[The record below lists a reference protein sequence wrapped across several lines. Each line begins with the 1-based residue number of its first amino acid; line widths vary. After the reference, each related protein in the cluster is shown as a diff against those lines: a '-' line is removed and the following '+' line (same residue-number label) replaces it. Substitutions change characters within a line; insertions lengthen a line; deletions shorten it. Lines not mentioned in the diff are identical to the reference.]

1 MEEMKVDMEKFSS
14 AAKMKVCQ
22 PSMKQSSRDLYF
34 FFTTDPSFTADSVWL
49 NTFGEEILSNIPTLK
64 LTQTH
69 SWSNIPLRYKYT
81 VLGITTL
88 KLKVIHSHIVL
99 IRHLFRLHMKVKQRK
114 HTVISDLQC
123 DIHFHFAQS
132 KVACPFFYSLCY
144 VITACIT

>member
-14 AAKMKVCQ
+14 AAKIKVCQ
-22 PSMKQSSRDLYF
+22 PSTKQSSIDFYI

-49 NTFGEEILSNIPTLK
+49 NTFSEEILSNIPTLK
-64 LTQTH
+64 FV
-69 SWSNIPLRYKYT
+69 SRRNIPLRYKYT
-81 VLGITTL
+81 VVGITTL

-99 IRHLFRLHMKVKQRK
+99 TRHLFRSHMKVKQRK